1 MKRFN
6 SLLSENVLEDGR
18 VGWVK
23 VWVVWFVVISSKD
36 YPWYL
41 HVLTIVEG
49 CIEEFM
55 KENPFRWWGSGDLVT
70 E

>member
-1 MKRFN
+1 
-6 SLLSENVLEDGR
+6 
-18 VGWVK
+18 VGQG
-23 VWVVWFVVISSKD
+23 WVVWFLVISSKD

-55 KENPFRWWGSGDLVT
+55 KEDPFRWWGEGDLVR